1 MTTYLCAPLI
11 TSCGTTLQNFDLM
24 WVVKINQNARK
35 CPLSIPATPP
45 RGIAAPPGLNL
56 NGKIWNLE
64 TPIGSTGI
72 YTWIPQGQA
81 TSSVQD
87 ASAARATNVL
97 FAQILRLI
105 IMGLQAAVE
114 KLSCFERIPV
124 MDGRRFVFGTSNIDD
139 LHYNE
144 VSY

>member
-1 MTTYLCAPLI
+1 
-11 TSCGTTLQNFDLM
+11 M
-24 WVVKINQNARK
+24 WVVKINQNAKK
-35 CPLSIPATPP
+35 CPLRIPATPP

-105 IMGLQAAVE
+105 ITGLQAAVE